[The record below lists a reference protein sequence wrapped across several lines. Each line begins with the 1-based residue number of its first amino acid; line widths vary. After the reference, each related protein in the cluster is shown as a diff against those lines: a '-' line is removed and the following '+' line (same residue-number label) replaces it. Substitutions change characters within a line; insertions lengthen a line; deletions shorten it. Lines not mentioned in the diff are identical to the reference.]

1 MKTMTDIQTR
11 MSTGQLTRRTRR
23 VPVVWTVGLAL
34 FALALPTKWVLA
46 QVSYPTSVDV
56 TGTVVNK
63 ETGKPVANAIVYQTS
78 ESAGVLT
85 DAKGHYTLDDVKAGK
100 ASISAQKLG
109 YETLTWKGTVGPH
122 EGPPTLELP
131 PKDSVLVGLHKE
143 IARFAQRRQSAP
155 VAVQS
160 FDEGELA
167 SSTQPNVMDFV
178 DARAGVANVD
188 CPGLL
193 GSDECY
199 QVQGMIVLPIVYLN
213 DQPLAGGEG
222 YLRSMSPQDLYL
234 LEVYAHGAEIRVYTP
249 QFMLRAAR
257 TDYRPLPLGL

>member
-11 MSTGQLTRRTRR
+11 RSTGQPARGARGR
-23 VPVVWTVGLAL
+23 PVVWALGLAL
-34 FALALPTKWVLA
+34 IALAVSTQWAFA

-63 ETGKPVANAIVYQTS
+63 ESGRPVANAIVSITS
-78 ESAGVLT
+78 DRTGVLT
-85 DAKGHYTLDDVKAGK
+85 NEKGQYTLDKVKAGK
-100 ASISAQKLG
+100 VSISAEKLG
-109 YETLTWKGTVGPH
+109 YETLTWEGTVGPS

-131 PKDSVLVGLHKE
+131 PKDSLLAGLHKE
-143 IARFAQRRQSAP
+143 ITRFARRRASAP
-155 VAVQS
+155 VSVQS
-160 FDEGELA
+160 FDDNQLA
-167 SSTQPNVMDFV
+167 TSTQSNVMDFV
-178 DARAGVANVD
+178 EARAGVANID

-193 GSDECY
+193 GSDRCY
-199 QVQGMIVLPIVYLN
+199 LVQGMVVMPIVYLN
-213 DQPLAGGEG
+213 DQPIAGGEG
-222 YLRSMSPQDLYL
+222 YLESISPQDLYL